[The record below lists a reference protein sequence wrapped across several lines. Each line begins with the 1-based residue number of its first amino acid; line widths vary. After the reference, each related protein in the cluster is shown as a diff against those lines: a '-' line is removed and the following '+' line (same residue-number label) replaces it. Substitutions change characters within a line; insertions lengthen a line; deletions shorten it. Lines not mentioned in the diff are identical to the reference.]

1 MFGACV
7 VYAGLVVAFLGGI
20 SILKPLAF
28 LGIHTRLAGLFAF
41 VLGFFVVCVGWFL
54 PAGDVHIASART
66 HLDEFAPNYQFGE
79 FHSIRVS
86 APRERV
92 FLAMKEV
99 TADEIFLFRTLTWIR
114 RFGRPGPESIMNA
127 PENQALLGVAT
138 RSGFLVLAMEENR
151 EIVLGTAVA
160 GPPGFRL
167 SHKPTPEDFKNAR
180 QPGFVLAAMN
190 FRFEDDGPGVT
201 LVTTETRVFATS
213 APVRQRFQLY
223 WRGVYST
230 TTPLCRQWLRA
241 PQPRAGAFPNP
252 FKN

>member
-28 LGIHTRLAGLFAF
+28 LGIRTRLTGLFAF
-41 VLGFFVVCVGWFL
+41 VLGIFVVFLGWVL
-54 PAGDVHIASART
+54 PAGDVHIATART

-79 FHSIRVS
+79 FHSIRVN

-92 FLAMKEV
+92 FLAMKAV

-160 GPPGFRL
+160 APPGFRP
-167 SHKPTPEDFKNAR
+167 SHRPTPEDFKNVR
-180 QPGFVLAAMN
+180 QPGFVLAATN

-213 APVRQRFQLY
+213 PSVRRRFQLY
-223 WRGVYST
+223 WRVIYPGSA
-230 TTPLCRQWLRA
+230 LIRRMWLRA
-241 PQPRAGAFPNP
+241 IKKRAEALPTP
-252 FKN
+252 

>member
-20 SILKPLAF
+20 SILKPVAF
-28 LGIHTRLAGLFAF
+28 LGIHTRLTGLFAF
-41 VLGFFVVCVGWFL
+41 VLGIFVLFLGWVL
-54 PAGDVHIASART
+54 PAGDVHIVSART

-79 FHSIRVS
+79 FHSIRVN

-92 FLAMKEV
+92 FLAMKAV

-160 GPPGFRL
+160 APPGFRP
-167 SHKPTPEDFKNAR
+167 SHRPTPEDFKNVR
-180 QPGFVLAAMN
+180 QPGFVLAATN

-213 APVRQRFQLY
+213 PSVRRRVQLY
-223 WRGVYST
+223 WRVIYPGSA
-230 TTPLCRQWLRA
+230 LIRRMWLRA
-241 PQPRAGAFPNP
+241 IKKRAEALPTP
-252 FKN
+252 

>member
-1 MFGACV
+1 MFGSCV

-41 VLGFFVVCVGWFL
+41 VLGIFVVFVGWVL

-92 FLAMKEV
+92 FLAMKGV

-114 RFGRPGPESIMNA
+114 RLGGSGQESILNPA
-127 PENQALLGVAT
+127 HGVPVLDVARRT
-138 RSGFLVLAMEENR
+138 GFLLLAEEPNR
-151 EIVLGTAVA
+151 EVVLGTAVA
-160 GPPGFRL
+160 APPGFRL
-167 SHKPTPEDFKNAR
+167 SHKPTPEDFKNVR
-180 QPGFVLAAMN
+180 QPGFVLAATN
-190 FRFEDDGPGVT
+190 FRFEDDGPGAT

-213 APVRQRFQLY
+213 ASVRRRFQLY
-223 WRGVYST
+223 WRGVYPRRARV
-230 TTPLCRQWLRA
+230 PL
-241 PQPRAGAFPNP
+241 P
-252 FKN
+252 